1 MLRWLNDVVVG
12 AAVAVAASVGAAVAV
27 VASVG
32 AAAAVAAVAA
42 VAVAVAV
49 VVSNNALVVSRPF
62 VFSFLTETMAT

>member
-1 MLRWLNDVVVG
+1 MVVG

-32 AAAAVAAVAA
+32 AAAAVAA

>member
-32 AAAAVAAVAA
+32 AAAAVAAVA

>member
-32 AAAAVAAVAA
+32 AAAAVAAVA
-42 VAVAVAV
+42 VAVAV

>member
-32 AAAAVAAVAA
+32 AAVAAVAA

-62 VFSFLTETMAT
+62 VFSFLTETLAT

>member
-32 AAAAVAAVAA
+32 AAAAVAAVA
-42 VAVAVAV
+42 VAVAV

-62 VFSFLTETMAT
+62 VFSFLTETLAT